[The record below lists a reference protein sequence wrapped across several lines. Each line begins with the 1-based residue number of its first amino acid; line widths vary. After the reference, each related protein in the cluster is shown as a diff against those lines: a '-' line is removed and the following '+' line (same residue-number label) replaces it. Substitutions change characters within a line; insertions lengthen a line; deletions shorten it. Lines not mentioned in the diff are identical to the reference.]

1 MHSVI
6 CGLVLM
12 AFAGTASASATTYT
26 IGYGDTLWDLSIR
39 FYGTP
44 DYWDDILAANPSIMG
59 VEYLVPGMDIVL
71 PDIAGTVGAPA
82 PTRTQSVTV
91 APAPTLTASTPI
103 ISRIRLESAGFVAVN
118 PVPAPGVVLA
128 VNVEDQ
134 GIVSNDDAYAGDLVE
149 IDMGTADGVS
159 VNSVFKILNV
169 GEQAV
174 DPETGNKIGTI
185 VRVAGLIRILE
196 PSENTSIALV
206 EHSNMQINAGD
217 LVVVYERA
225 ADIPINTRP
234 ASEDMTAWVIGLQ
247 NPLLTRSYTYDV
259 VYLNRGSESGLRPGD
274 VFVVYNYGDM
284 AYDISGNRVVTADIP
299 ISELVILTT
308 ERTTC
313 SALVSANITGDLIEV
328 GDRIHLARRQ
338 SAQTGSR

>member
-1 MHSVI
+1 MI
-6 CGLVLM
+6 
-12 AFAGTASASATTYT
+12 
-26 IGYGDTLWDLSIR
+26 
-39 FYGTP
+39 
-44 DYWDDILAANPSIMG
+44 
-59 VEYLVPGMDIVL
+59 
-71 PDIAGTVGAPA
+71 
-82 PTRTQSVTV
+82 
-91 APAPTLTASTPI
+91 
-103 ISRIRLESAGFVAVN
+103 
-118 PVPAPGVVLA
+118 LA

-159 VNSVFKILNV
+159 ANSVFKVLNV
-169 GEQAV
+169 GEPAI
-174 DPETGNKIGTI
+174 DPETEDEIGTI
-185 VRVAGLIRILE
+185 VRVAGLIRVLE

-247 NPLLTRSYTYDV
+247 NPLVSRSYTYDV
-259 VYLNRGSESGLRPGD
+259 VYLNRGSGSGLRPGD
-274 VFVVYNYGDM
+274 VFVVYNYGDK
-284 AYDISGNRVVTADIP
+284 ACSISGDSVVTADIP
-299 ISELVILTT
+299 ISELVVMTT
-308 ERTTC
+308 ENTTC

-328 GDRIHLARRQ
+328 GDKLHLARRQ